1 MPIVSINLSKRA
13 YMVYADLASNRTA
26 SQIISRLIEKEL
38 DYDAPR
44 GTADEVMTGS
54 ELLHQNRTLKML
66 LERAYRL
73 VDGEEE

>member
-13 YMVYADLASNRTA
+13 YIVYSELRNGSRSRT
-26 SQIISRLIEKEL
+26 ISRLIEKEL

-44 GTADEVMTGS
+44 GPADEVMTGS